1 MLSVKKNNQF
11 SISIVIPVY
20 NSQDCIEALLT
31 QIIKN
36 LDNLGIIF
44 EIIFVDDKSIDKSW
58 AILKKCFAEHKVN
71 MSLIKLS
78 KNYGQDSAIMSGL
91 KHTKND
97 FVVIMDDD
105 LQHNPKY
112 IDKLIEKVIKSK
124 SDVCYANFEKKEQ
137 TLLKNI
143 GSWINDKL
151 ANVVIKKP
159 KKIYLSPF
167 KIISKKIIKA
177 ILQYDGPYP
186 YIDGLIFRYT
196 NNITQ
201 IEIPHQKRYK
211 GKGNYNLIKSI
222 SVWLRVLTNFS
233 ILPLRLTTSLGLLSA
248 FIGFTLAIYFIFLT
262 INGDIT
268 AKGWPSL
275 IVTILFLGGIQ
286 LIGLGL
292 IGEYVGRSYLY
303 QNKEP
308 QFLVDEI
315 LINDNKVIDTD

>member
-1 MLSVKKNNQF
+1 MLSVKKSNQP

-20 NSQDCIEALLT
+20 NSQDCIEALLK
-31 QIIKN
+31 QIIQN
-36 LDNLGIIF
+36 LNESGIKF
-44 EIIFVDDKSIDKSW
+44 EVIFVDDKSMDNSW
-58 AILKKCFAEHKVN
+58 AILKKCFEKYKVN
-71 MSLIKLS
+71 ISLIKLS

-112 IDKLIEKVIKSK
+112 IKKLIEKVIKSNT
-124 SDVCYANFEKKEQ
+124 DVCYANFEKKEQ

-159 KKIYLSPF
+159 KEVYLSPF
-167 KIISKKIIKA
+167 KIISKKVIKA

-196 NNITQ
+196 NNISQ

-275 IVTILFLGGIQ
+275 IVTILFIGGVQ

-308 QFLVDEI
+308 QFLVDEY
-315 LINDNKVIDTD
+315 LKNGEK